1 MINLFNPLICGKIKK
16 KAFQDVFSIYL
27 NVSSKKKKKYH
38 KRLLSSYPLF
48 YCAIKNSL
56 DCKKRDKKQEQK
68 TTQMEEILS
77 QYETV
82 HPNDATIWFKAGKVE
97 DFPTNRGGCIKY
109 KNKQIAIF
117 NFTRRNEWYACQNA
131 CPHKME
137 MVLARGMTGSTDDI
151 PKIACPMHK
160 KTFSLVDGS
169 NLNGDDDLKIATYPI
184 KVIED
189 EVFVGFVD

>member
-1 MINLFNPLICGKIKK
+1 MLK
-16 KAFQDVFSIYL
+16 
-27 NVSSKKKKKYH
+27 
-38 KRLLSSYPLF
+38 
-48 YCAIKNSL
+48 
-56 DCKKRDKKQEQK
+56 
-68 TTQMEEILS
+68 MEEILS

-137 MVLARGMTGSTDDI
+137 MVLARGMTGSADDI

-184 KVIED
+184 KVIDD

>member
-1 MINLFNPLICGKIKK
+1 MCLKQLQKKEKISQTF
-16 KAFQDVFSIYL
+16 AV
-27 NVSSKKKKKYH
+27 
-38 KRLLSSYPLF
+38 LLPSFLLRHQ
-48 YCAIKNSL
+48 NSL
-56 DCKKRDKKQEQK
+56 DCKKRDKKQKQK
-68 TTQMEEILS
+68 FTQMEEILS

-117 NFTRRNEWYACQNA
+117 NFARRNEWYACQNA